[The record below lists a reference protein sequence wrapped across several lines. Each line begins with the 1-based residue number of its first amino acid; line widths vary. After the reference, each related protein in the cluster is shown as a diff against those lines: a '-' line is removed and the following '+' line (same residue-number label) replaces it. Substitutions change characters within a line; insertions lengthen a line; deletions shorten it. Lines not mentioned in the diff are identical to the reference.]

1 LGSVTD
7 SESGMAV
14 AVFIRGHQVGHI
26 PEALERKG
34 GTATLGARLWLD
46 DENSKP
52 GKSSVQL
59 FLDSRLGLS

>member
-1 LGSVTD
+1 
-7 SESGMAV
+7 M
-14 AVFIRGHQVGHI
+14 FIRGHQVGHI
-26 PEALERKG
+26 PEALAPDVFEALERKG